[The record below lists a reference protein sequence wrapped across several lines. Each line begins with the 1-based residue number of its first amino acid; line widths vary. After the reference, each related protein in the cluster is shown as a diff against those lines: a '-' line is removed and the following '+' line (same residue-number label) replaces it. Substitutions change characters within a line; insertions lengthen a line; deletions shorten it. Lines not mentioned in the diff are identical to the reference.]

1 MRNSKKKQHVSPRLG
16 IRSVKSILVWSVL
29 GFSFE
34 KVIFWDRNLS
44 FFETCSCSCQSRLRN
59 ALEAPKTKL
68 FIFAWFY
75 RYFFTCHIGCL
86 SMPSGG
92 DSSTMMSGMSCM
104 FNFGDTSSEI
114 LRFSNPIRIARSDQG
129 WPTCPKPFK
138 NKRFAHL
145 VKKHYWQS
153 LCLWGYPPDPPL
165 RILKKY
171 LTQQT

>member
-1 MRNSKKKQHVSPRLG
+1 MSPRLG

-44 FFETCSCSCQSRLRN
+44 FFDTCSCSCQSRLRN

-68 FIFAWFY
+68 FIFVWFY

-86 SMPSGG
+86 SMSSGG
-92 DSSTMMSGMSCM
+92 DSSAVMSSMSCM

-129 WPTCPKPFK
+129 WPTCPKPLK

-145 VKKHYWQS
+145 VKKTPKAI
-153 LCLWGYPPDPPL
+153 CLHVPGGTPPDPPQNFE
-165 RILKKY
+165 RNI
-171 LTQQT
+171 